1 MKGLVGSHAF
11 RMSTHFLVSFEILEF
26 LTKGV
31 DMGVVTGHYP
41 AVFRRNE
48 GWIEE
53 VSSEMLTDPVKTT
66 FL

>member
-1 MKGLVGSHAF
+1 MKGLVSSNAF
-11 RMSTHFLVSFEILEF
+11 RVSTHFLISFEVLEF

-31 DMGVVTGHYP
+31 DMGVVTGHYA
-41 AVFRRNE
+41 AVFRRNKRRV
-48 GWIEE
+48 EE